1 MKDTIILIVVVGLKI
16 NTIFIFSEKAMKK
29 QNNEGEWDKKEAR
42 RKKLQEKSLFKDDS
56 KNEKTISHSL
66 KKELKKKK
74 QEIDEEEWEDWDRH
88 YNR

>member
-1 MKDTIILIVVVGLKI
+1 
-16 NTIFIFSEKAMKK
+16 MKK

-42 RKKLQEKSLFKDDS
+42 RKKLQEKSLFKDDP
-56 KNEKTISHSL
+56 KNEKTVSHSL